1 MPNFEKETFVNID
14 KKQEALTGANL
25 IIATNPNAFHI
36 LDTLTEA
43 YFSNQPPYNE
53 VILPQ
58 EFKPK
63 SLEPGGIFHGT
74 HEHAMYFWNVCS
86 YMSGRIKSD
95 LAFQKITEI
104 FDKYPQLFDCQELAL
119 TNPET
124 ISKLLKDHGLGRQEK
139 VANNWVNNAQRLV
152 ERYDGD
158 PRNIFEQTNS
168 YGDCVDLIKNENGNG
183 FLGFREK
190 MTSMILYFL
199 TDEKLIPDS
208 VFPVPVDFHAMRVAL
223 ATEMIM
229 VEPKNFYRHNGKLE
243 DAIRKLFID
252 YLEARDITPLNLTNA
267 VWLLSSNLCNQT
279 TGNFTNKTVDERGVT
294 FSHQEMDRS
303 NLNHSENWYSTCGRC
318 ALNSFC
324 RYYIPSGPYYA
335 KGAIIPREKTTKS
348 FIKQIS
354 LFD

>member
-1 MPNFEKETFVNID
+1 MPNSEKEKVAD
-14 KKQEALTGANL
+14 KNPEALTGANL
-25 IIATNPNAFHI
+25 VITTNPNAFQI

-43 YFSNQPPYNE
+43 YFSNKPPYND

-63 SLEPGGIFHGT
+63 SLEPGGLFHGT

-104 FDKYPQLFDCQELAL
+104 FDKHPELFDSQILAL
-119 TNPET
+119 TNSET
-124 ISKLLKDHGLGRQEK
+124 ITQILKDHGLGRQEK
-139 VANNWVNNAQRLV
+139 VANNWVKNAQKLV
-152 ERYDGD
+152 GHYDGD
-158 PRNIFEQTNS
+158 PRNIFENVKS
-168 YGDCVDLIKNENGNG
+168 YEDCVELIKNENGNG

-208 VFPVPVDFHAMRVAL
+208 VFPVPVDFHAIRVAL

-229 VEPKNFYRHNGKLE
+229 VEPKNFYRHNGQLE
-243 DAIRKLFID
+243 DAIRKLFMD
-252 YLEARDITPLNLTNA
+252 YHVARDISSLDLTNA

-279 TGNFTNKTVDERGVT
+279 VGNFTNKTIDEQGVS
-294 FSHQEMDRS
+294 FSHKEIERN
-303 NLNHSENWYSTCGRC
+303 NLNHSENWDRTCGRC

-324 RYYIPSGPYYA
+324 RFYIPSGPYYA
-335 KGAIIPREKTTKS
+335 KGAIMPIEKTTKD
-348 FIKQIS
+348 FVRQIS